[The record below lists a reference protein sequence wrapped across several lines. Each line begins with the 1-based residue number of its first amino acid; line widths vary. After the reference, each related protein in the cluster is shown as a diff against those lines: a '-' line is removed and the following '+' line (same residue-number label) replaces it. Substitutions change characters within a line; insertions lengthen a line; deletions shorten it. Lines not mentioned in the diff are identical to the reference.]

1 MDKLRFNR
9 LIVEAHGPNFRG
21 HAVHRVFYISCVS
34 DALRAFKYVAR
45 LQRRVDVSDVLVFDG
60 MRSPIISM
68 LPAFFDDK
76 E

>member
-1 MDKLRFNR
+1 MRFDR

-21 HAVHRVFYISCVS
+21 HAVHRCFYISCVS

-45 LQRRVDVSDVLVFDG
+45 LQRRIDVRDVLVFDG
-60 MRSPIISM
+60 LRNPVISM
-68 LPAFFDDK
+68 LPVFFDGK

>member
-1 MDKLRFNR
+1 MSFDR

-21 HAVHRVFYISCVS
+21 HAVHRCFYISSVS

-60 MRSPIISM
+60 LRSPIISM
-68 LPAFFDDK
+68 LPASF
-76 E
+76 EE